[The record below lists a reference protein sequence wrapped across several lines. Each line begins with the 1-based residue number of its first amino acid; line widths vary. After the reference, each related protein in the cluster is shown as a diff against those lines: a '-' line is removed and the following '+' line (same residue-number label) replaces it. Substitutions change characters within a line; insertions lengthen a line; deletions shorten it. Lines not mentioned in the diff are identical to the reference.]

1 MGQKERQIEGPMSA
15 PDFAQVNPAPR
26 DSGQTGRTGAKNTF
40 DQAKSVAPDSGQTA
54 GGSRQGGRK
63 GSNSPSE

>member
-1 MGQKERQIEGPMSA
+1 MGQKERQIEGPQGA
-15 PDFAQVNPAPR
+15 PDFAQVKPAPR
-26 DSGQTGRTGAKNTF
+26 GGQTQSSGAKNVF
-40 DQAKSVAPDSGQTA
+40 DQAKAPAPDRGQTA